1 MLCGSPTYIFKTT
14 QFMTFYDTVERTRH
28 VSYNFRVVSRK
39 LCQHWRLFRRPVL
52 IIGARVP
59 RLRGRWWI
67 VIHW

>member
-1 MLCGSPTYIFKTT
+1 
-14 QFMTFYDTVERTRH
+14 MTFYDTVERTRH